1 MLRCVCRVMERR
13 GEGELQRARE
23 SCDLVAAAANLRCL
37 RALKH
42 GKAGRQRAAEQL
54 EAGAGRVAARQQRR
68 ASGGGGWQHQLSSA
82 IDRLVTQLD
91 ALTAST
97 PDGTAAAHA
106 AKLVAL
112 RKRVGQLSAAL
123 HTIQERLN
131 RLHLAVGRLPAA
143 TLADLARQELHAPP
157 PPQPDSLARRAG
169 PLAAPQAHS

>member
-1 MLRCVCRVMERR
+1 MASPTHTAALAK
-13 GEGELQRARE
+13 GLEGLLAP
-23 SCDLVAAAANLRCL
+23 LL
-37 RALKH
+37 
-42 GKAGRQRAAEQL
+42 
-54 EAGAGRVAARQQRR
+54 
-68 ASGGGGWQHQLSSA
+68 ASSEGQMQAVLGSQHQLSSA